1 MALTFE
7 LDPND
12 LDFRNG
18 DLSNLV
24 TSTYNLALILVILTL
39 TLGHLIDKTGMT
51 WLLVFCLEL
60 WSVNLAFN
68 PRDWQMA
75 KIKVDWHV
83 KSCVGRSSD
92 NVVRAATLPQTNTQ
106 TDKHSQ
112 RTGADNITFS
122 ANVGCKC

>member
-51 WLLVFCLEL
+51 
-60 WSVNLAFN
+60 
-68 PRDWQMA
+68 
-75 KIKVDWHV
+75 
-83 KSCVGRSSD
+83 
-92 NVVRAATLPQTNTQ
+92 
-106 TDKHSQ
+106 
-112 RTGADNITFS
+112 
-122 ANVGCKC
+122 